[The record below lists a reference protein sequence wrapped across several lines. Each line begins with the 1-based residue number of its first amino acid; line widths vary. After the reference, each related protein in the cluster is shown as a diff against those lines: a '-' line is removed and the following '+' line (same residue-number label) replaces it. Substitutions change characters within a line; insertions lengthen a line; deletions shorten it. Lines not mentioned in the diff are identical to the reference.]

1 MLMSVQSTKAPMGAP
16 SAPLSKH
23 LAYAPVLR
31 SRFGTSVWGPS
42 WRWLAVTTTALA
54 CTGAHVNVRA
64 DAARYPVSFS
74 DGILDEGGALHL
86 VGRDLEVVG
95 TFEER
100 YMEWS
105 TLYGTVH
112 GDQQADLSEAL
123 NAAVQ
128 AHGGEGVVRLQVQA
142 GTCAFDW
149 FWILNWLPFWPGC
162 TVVDV
167 EGLVVRRTSNRVVQ
181 VTK

>member
-1 MLMSVQSTKAPMGAP
+1 MRLEYVPALG
-16 SAPLSKH
+16 
-23 LAYAPVLR
+23 
-31 SRFGTSVWGPS
+31 
-42 WRWLAVTTTALA
+42 LAVSVLLG
-54 CTGAHVNVRA
+54 CTGAHVNLRA
-64 DAARYPVSFS
+64 DGARYPISFS
-74 DGILDEGGALHL
+74 DGMLDESGQLQL

-95 TFEER
+95 KFEER

-105 TLYGTVH
+105 TLYGVVH
-112 GDQQADLSEAL
+112 GDQQADLSEEL

-128 AHGGEGVVRLQVQA
+128 AHGGEGVARLQVQA

-167 EGLVVRRTSNRVVQ
+167 EGVVVRRSAKPAALVKR
-181 VTK
+181 